1 MRPFAVLDSETDPFL
16 KGRIPAPFVWGY
28 YDGKEYRHYTND
40 TFHSLMK
47 YISDQK
53 IIVYAH
59 NGGKFD
65 YHFMFSYMEAY
76 DEVKIING
84 RLAQFYIGKAE
95 FRDSFNI
102 LPVALSKIEIA
113 GPDGEII
120 KKQEF
125 DYSLMEASE
134 RYKPE
139 NWSRI
144 IEYLRDDCVTLYEAI
159 KAFQEQ
165 YGRHLTQAGAAMQQW
180 KKISNVEIPK
190 SDAEYFERFKA
201 YYYGG
206 RVQCFQRGIVE
217 KDFSVF
223 DINSAYPYAMLS
235 AHPYGLDY
243 IESDIEISEYARG
256 PAFFRIRARALG
268 AYPYRE
274 KTGLMFPDD
283 GEIREFHVT
292 GWELQAAEDTG
303 TAGEPEILSVIYHSR
318 LQDFREYIEHFYQ
331 QRLTAKATGDKA
343 GDLFAKLLMNSLY
356 GKFGANPENYAE
368 YRILPPDD
376 LDEVLDPENEYNLSG
391 ELGPWLLTEKG
402 LDDESMRYYNVATA
416 ASITGFVRAYLWRA
430 INKTGVSNMLYCDTD
445 SIATSDSGN
454 ALDVGNALG
463 QWKHEGEFDKAG
475 IAGKKMYIFRGK
487 RIGKRERQYKTAS
500 KGVKLSNAELW
511 KVAGGSHVIYEPES
525 PTFSVHHAP
534 RFTARKITLTK

>member
-28 YDGKEYRHYTND
+28 YDGKEFLHYTND

-47 YISDQK
+47 QIIEQK

-65 YHFMFSYMEAY
+65 YHFMFPYMEAY

-84 RLAQFYIGKAE
+84 RLAQFYIGAAE
-95 FRDSFNI
+95 FRDSLNI
-102 LPVALSKIEIA
+102 LPVALNKIEIA
-113 GPDGEII
+113 GPDGKVI

-125 DYSLMEASE
+125 DYGLMESTE

-139 NWSRI
+139 NWKRI

-159 KAFQEQ
+159 KAFQGQ
-165 YGRHLTQAGAAMQQW
+165 YGRHLTQAGAAMAQW
-180 KKISNVEIPK
+180 KQISKTEIPK
-190 SDAEYFERFKA
+190 SDADYFAKFKS

-206 RVQCFQRGIVE
+206 RVQCFQHGIIE

-235 AHPYGLDY
+235 AHAYGLDY
-243 IESDIEISEYARG
+243 VESDKERADYSRG
-256 PAFFRIRARALG
+256 PAFFHIRARSLG

-274 KTGLMFPDD
+274 KNSLAFPDD
-283 GEIREFHVT
+283 GEIREFHIT
-292 GWELQAAEDTG
+292 GWELQAAEETG
-303 TAGEPEILSVIYHSR
+303 TAGEPEILGVIYHSH

-331 QRLTAKATGDKA
+331 LRMTAKATGDSA

-356 GKFGANPENYAE
+356 GKFGANPENYANFC
-368 YRILPPDD
+368 IVPPTEMEE
-376 LDEVLDPENEYNLSG
+376 LLDPGNTYSLSG
-391 ELGPWLLTEKG
+391 ELGPWLLAERE
-402 LDDESMRYYNVATA
+402 LEDDEMRYYNVATA
-416 ASITGFVRAYLWRA
+416 ASITGYVRAFLWRA
-430 INKTGVSNMLYCDTD
+430 ICKTGISNMLYCDTD
-445 SIATSDSGN
+445 SIATCDAGD
-454 ALDVGNALG
+454 ALDTGKALG
-463 QWKHEGEFDKAG
+463 QWKHEGEFDRAG

-487 RIGKRERQYKTAS
+487 KIGTRERQYKTAS
-500 KGVKLSNAELW
+500 KGVRLSNAELW
-511 KVAGGSHVIYEPES
+511 KVAAGASVIYQPES
-525 PTFSVHHAP
+525 PTFSVHRAP
-534 RFTARKITLTK
+534 RFVARKITLTK